1 MDLLSELKIQIFADG
16 ANKKGIIDL
25 SKQKYIS
32 GFTTNP
38 SLMKNSGIKN
48 YEEFCLDILQSV
60 TDKPISF
67 EVFSDDFNEMYE
79 QALKISQW
87 GENVNVKIPISNTKG
102 ESSKDLISSLTKEG
116 VKLNITAI
124 FTLDQI
130 EEAANSSKE
139 SAYTI
144 LSLFAGRI
152 ADTGRDP
159 EKICKEAT
167 KVKNSINPDAK
178 LLWAS
183 PREIYNI
190 FQAERSGCEIITVA
204 HNILSKIGNLNKDLS
219 TFSIETIKMF
229 YDDATNSGYKI

>member
-1 MDLLSELKIQIFADG
+1 MDLLSDLKIQIFADG

-25 SKQKYIS
+25 SKQSYIS

-38 SLMKNSGIKN
+38 SLIKNSGIKN
-48 YEEFCLDILQSV
+48 YEEFCRDILQSV
-60 TDKPISF
+60 ANKPISF

-102 ESSKDLISSLTKEG
+102 ESSKNLISSLTKEG

-130 EEAANSSKE
+130 EEAANFSKE
-139 SAYTI
+139 SPYTI

-159 EKICKEAT
+159 EKICKEAA

-190 FQAERSGCEIITVA
+190 FQAERSGCEIITVS
-204 HNILSKIGNLNKDLS
+204 HNILSKIGNLNKDLN

>member
-1 MDLLSELKIQIFADG
+1 MNTLDW
-16 ANKKGIIDL
+16 
-25 SKQKYIS
+25 
-32 GFTTNP
+32 
-38 SLMKNSGIKN
+38 IKN
-48 YEEFCLDILQSV
+48 
-60 TDKPISF
+60 
-67 EVFSDDFNEMYE
+67 
-79 QALKISQW
+79 
-87 GENVNVKIPISNTKG
+87 
-102 ESSKDLISSLTKEG
+102 LISSLTKEG

-130 EEAANSSKE
+130 EEAANFSKE
-139 SAYTI
+139 SPYTI

-159 EKICKEAT
+159 EKICKEAA

-190 FQAERSGCEIITVA
+190 FQAERSGCEIITVS